1 MYTIREPFSVGLYFN
16 AGSMRIPDTHKLT
29 LAYIHKFKLPLNLF
43 INKTFADIIY
53 TNNIQTRLNV
63 FENDPSVL
71 EYPVLDKERGKTAEE
86 LMIEVLEPILNYIKK
101 DPDKNWLIVEKS
113 IKRIRLVYF

>member
-1 MYTIREPFSVGLYFN
+1 MCLKMIQVYLNIRFWIKKE
-16 AGSMRIPDTHKLT
+16 
-29 LAYIHKFKLPLNLF
+29 
-43 INKTFADIIY
+43 
-53 TNNIQTRLNV
+53 
-63 FENDPSVL
+63 EN
-71 EYPVLDKERGKTAEE
+71 AEE

>member
-1 MYTIREPFSVGLYFN
+1 M
-16 AGSMRIPDTHKLT
+16 
-29 LAYIHKFKLPLNLF
+29 
-43 INKTFADIIY
+43 
-53 TNNIQTRLNV
+53 

-101 DPDKNWLIVEKS
+101 DPDKTGLSLKKV
-113 IKRIRLVYF
+113 

>member
-1 MYTIREPFSVGLYFN
+1 M
-16 AGSMRIPDTHKLT
+16 
-29 LAYIHKFKLPLNLF
+29 
-43 INKTFADIIY
+43 
-53 TNNIQTRLNV
+53 

-86 LMIEVLEPILNYIKK
+86 LMLEVLEPILNYIKK

-113 IKRIRLVYF
+113 IKRIRLVHF